1 MAALT
6 SAQVSRYPTDISS
19 SEWPTQ
25 GKDNRSMFTKRL
37 VLNLTGQGSTTN
49 VIPAS
54 ALGFTKLLD
63 SSPLYDAA
71 GAKSYIT
78 VVDPV
83 NNTLL
88 IGAGAAGLPA
98 DVTSAT
104 AYITVTG
111 IVTGWGPG

>member
-6 SAQVSRYPTDISS
+6 SAQVSRYPTDISG

-37 VLNLTGQGSTTN
+37 VLDLTREGSTTDMF
-49 VIPAS
+49 PGS

-63 SSPLYDAA
+63 SSALYDAA

-98 DVTSAT
+98 DVTSAN
-104 AYITVTG
+104 AYGTVTG
-111 IVTGWGPG
+111 IVSGWGP